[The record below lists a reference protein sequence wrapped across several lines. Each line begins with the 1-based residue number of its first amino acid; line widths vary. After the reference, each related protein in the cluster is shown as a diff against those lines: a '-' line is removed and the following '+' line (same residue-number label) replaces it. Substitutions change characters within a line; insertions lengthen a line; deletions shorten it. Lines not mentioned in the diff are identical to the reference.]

1 MKNYLINNPP
11 IWFIAIVLIFGASCL
26 GVSPFFVRISEVGP
40 TATAFWR
47 SAIAVPVIFFIIKIY
62 QSKSIN
68 LKFNKNIFILALPGI
83 FLGIDHAAWHHGI
96 MLTSV
101 ANATLF
107 ACMAPVF
114 VVLYGW
120 FFFSRKV
127 SLQFIICL
135 ILVIIGSFI
144 LFYDSLEFSKTK
156 VFGDLWSLFAG
167 ACYAGYLLFTGI
179 IRDGK
184 LNSFVILFYA
194 SFFSALIILVIFLF
208 TEEKFFPQTVNG
220 ILVIFGIS
228 IISQIIGIGSITW
241 ALGKVKTSLAS
252 LTLMSE
258 PLTAAILGIFLLGEL
273 LSIMQILGG
282 IVILVG
288 ILIAQNNSELKGK
301 VNL

>member
-1 MKNYLINNPP
+1 MKNNFTNNPP

-26 GVSPFFVRISEVGP
+26 GVSPLFVRISEVGP

-47 SAIAVPVIFFIIKIY
+47 SAIAIPIIYLIIKYLHIE
-62 QSKSIN
+62 SVDF
-68 LKFNKNIFILALPGI
+68 KFNKKILFMAVPGI

-114 VVLYGW
+114 VVIYGW
-120 FFFSRKV
+120 LFFSWKI
-127 SLQFIICL
+127 SFHFIICL
-135 ILVIIGSFI
+135 ILVILGSFL
-144 LFYDSLEFSKTK
+144 LFYDSLEFSKNK
-156 VFGDLWSLFAG
+156 VIGDLWSLFAG

-179 IRDGK
+179 LRDGK
-184 LNSFVILFYA
+184 LNSYIILFYA
-194 SFFSALIILVIFLF
+194 SLFSAIIIFVIFLF
-208 TEEKFFPQTVNG
+208 TKEQFFPETMFG
-220 ILVIFGIS
+220 LLVILGIS

-258 PLTAAILGIFLLGEL
+258 PLTAALLGIFILGEF
-273 LSIMQILGG
+273 LSLIQISGG
-282 IVILVG
+282 IIILIG
-288 ILIAQNNSELKGK
+288 ILLAQNNSELKS
-301 VNL
+301 N